1 MYLYTITEKISTVI
15 MISIFALKT
24 RNDII
29 INNNIR
35 PIELHGAE
43 TTITA
48 TYVYVYVM
56 RAREITTFLY
66 SYIP

>member
-1 MYLYTITEKISTVI
+1 MYIQLRKISTII

-48 TYVYVYVM
+48 TYMYM
-56 RAREITTFLY
+56 
-66 SYIP
+66 